1 MRLHGRTAI
10 VTGAGSG
17 IGKAIAETYARE
29 GARVAVLDID
39 ETAARTVARSIG
51 ATAWPVACDVSSAR
65 LVSAAVAAVRDVFGR
80 IDILVNNAGVGH
92 RARPMLEIEEDE
104 FDRVLAVIVKG
115 TFLMSRA
122 VVPAMKAQGG
132 GVIVNTG
139 STSAIRPR
147 PGMSAYNAAKG
158 ALHLL
163 AKTMALEFAPDN
175 IRVCTL
181 APVAT
186 DTPILSTF
194 LGGDD
199 PVLREG
205 FRATIPL
212 GRIGEPQDIADVAV
226 FPASDDARFMT
237 GNIVEVDGG
246 RCV

>member
-1 MRLHGRTAI
+1 MRLAGKAAI

-17 IGKAIAETYARE
+17 IGKAIAEAFAHE
-29 GARVAVLDID
+29 GARVAVLDIN
-39 ETAARTVARSIG
+39 EPAARAVAATIG
-51 ATAWPVACDVSSAR
+51 EAACAIRCDVTKKSEIA
-65 LVSAAVAAVRDVFGR
+65 AAVAASHAAFGR
-80 IDILVNNAGVGH
+80 IDILVNNAGIGH
-92 RARPMLEIEEDE
+92 RARPMLEIEEADL
-104 FDRVLAVIVKG
+104 DRVLAVIVKG
-115 TFLMSRA
+115 TFLMTQT
-122 VVPAMKAQGG
+122 VVPTMKERGG
-132 GVIVNTG
+132 GVIINTG

-163 AKTMALEFAPDN
+163 AKTMALEFAADN

-194 LGGDD
+194 LGGDA
-199 PVLREG
+199 PELREG

-212 GRIGEPQDIADVAV
+212 GRIGQPQDIADVAT
-226 FPASDDARFMT
+226 FLASDEARFMT